1 MKRWLPWLAALMLF
15 TGCAGQA
22 APSVLAVFAAE
33 PEERLTLLTDP
44 ADLDCWDA
52 LALDEVAA
60 EEPTGDAVTIGG
72 ESWLAVPATL
82 RGTPYTLW
90 LRAMPDDSWQLDL
103 AASFGLNRIPAAEWD
118 RQGGLFTVRV
128 TASLLE
134 ELPAGYEQYAGI
146 RFPLLLRDADG
157 EEKIA
162 VAPRDTEDGEA
173 LLQLLSDGK
182 EHRLLLRL
190 RAMQGGEEPILRV
203 AACCGEGWLDQ
214 EAILRAQCGELLA
227 AVRSGRAETAAA
239 LLTEQNISVTDENGD
254 GLLYL
259 ALLSGDAD
267 TVSLLADRDC
277 PAENRNYY
285 RIDGALTEEEQAD
298 REALLDSIRQKGRSP
313 GCIAGSIVYQLTA
326 SGNADALGLYLDY
339 YPCDWE
345 IPAGEDAILTAYYGG
360 GADPTAANLLDIA
373 VTANDAATARVLLSH
388 GAPASGLLRQAL
400 RQNPVSFSR
409 GMLAVLGEHRC
420 FGELDDVLA
429 DYAAFKES
437 YEQEAGNACTRFE
450 KLYNDYMDAAANGDY
465 FQAAAVMDSGL
476 LKTIV
481 GQLTAVK
488 QVQEPQTD
496 AIGSLWDL
504 MYEYADMMD
513 TAGWYYK
520 RIARSTYSVTRNYQ
534 KYMFELRLSQG
545 EKLYNEFITATATYD
560 WLLENIG

>member
-1 MKRWLPWLAALMLF
+1 MKRWLPWLAALVLL

-33 PEERLTLLTDP
+33 PQERITLLTDP
-44 ADLDCWDA
+44 TDADAWDA
-52 LALDEVAA
+52 LSLDEVAA
-60 EEPTGDAVTIGG
+60 GEPEGDAVTIGG

-103 AASFGLNRIPAAEWD
+103 AASFGLNHIPAAEWD
-118 RQGGLFTVRV
+118 MQKGLFTVRV
-128 TASLLE
+128 TASLSQ
-134 ELPAGYEQYAGI
+134 ELPAGYEPYADT

-162 VAPRDTEDGEA
+162 VAPRDTEDGKA

-190 RAMQGGEEPILRV
+190 RAMQGGEGPILRV
-203 AACCGEGWLDQ
+203 VACCGESWLDQ
-214 EAILRAQCGELLA
+214 EAILRAQCGELLT
-227 AVRSGRAETAAA
+227 AVRSGKAEAVAA
-239 LLTEQNISVTDENGD
+239 LLTPQNITVTDENGD

-267 TVSLLADRDC
+267 TVSLLADMDC

-298 REALLDSIRQKGRSP
+298 RDALLDFIRQQGRFP
-313 GCIAGSIVYQLTA
+313 GCIAGTIAYQLTA
-326 SGNADALGLYLDY
+326 SGNAAALGLYLDHY
-339 YPCDWE
+339 AVDGD
-345 IPAGEDAILTAYYGG
+345 IPAGENAALTAYYGD
-360 GADPTAANLLDIA
+360 GADPMAANLLDIA
-373 VTANDAATARVLLSH
+373 VTASDPATAEVLLSH
-388 GAPASGLLRQAL
+388 GVSASRLLRQAL
-400 RQNPVSFSR
+400 RQNPTSFSR
-409 GMLAVLGEHRC
+409 GVLAVLGEYRY
-420 FGELDDVLA
+420 FGELDEVLE

-450 KLYNDYMDAAANGDY
+450 KLYNNYMDAAAKGDY
-465 FQAAAVMDSGL
+465 FQAAAIMDSGL

-481 GQLTAVK
+481 GQLTAVQ
-488 QVQEPQTD
+488 QVQRPQTE

-504 MYEYADMMD
+504 MFEYADMMD

-545 EKLYNEFITATATYD
+545 EKLYNEFLTVTATYD
-560 WLLENIG
+560 WLLERTE